1 MNRNRYCSF
10 QNYIQLF
17 IAEPKSKELCNAV
30 LYQRWKIRLEI
41 QLFWRLIYSHD
52 IHWVMNPDKAIEPL
66 FQLILEDSTLGYKPL
81 LISVIVNK

>member
-1 MNRNRYCSF
+1 VNRNRYCSF

-41 QLFWRLIYSHD
+41 QIFWRLIYKH
-52 IHWVMNPDKAIEPL
+52 NEK
-66 FQLILEDSTLGYKPL
+66 KPGDRGNGET
-81 LISVIVNK
+81 IPNTKNEHADD